1 MKKFILKNYYTTL
14 IFILN
19 IRVYILTNDYN
30 FVQEEA
36 SKMRINNKIEFLNS
50 RILGYFLKIQML

>member
-1 MKKFILKNYYTTL
+1 MKKFILKNYYTARIL
-14 IFILN
+14 ILN

-36 SKMRINNKIEFLNS
+36 SKMRISDKIEFLNS
-50 RILGYFLKIQML
+50 RIFMYFLKIQML

>member
-1 MKKFILKNYYTTL
+1 MKKFILKNYYTAR
-14 IFILN
+14 IVILN

-36 SKMRINNKIEFLNS
+36 SKMRISNKIEFLNS

>member
-1 MKKFILKNYYTTL
+1 MKKIILKNYYLTR

-19 IRVYILTNDYN
+19 IRVYFLTNDYN

-36 SKMRINNKIEFLNS
+36 SKMRINDKIEFLNS
-50 RILGYFLKIQML
+50 RILMYFLKIQML

>member
-1 MKKFILKNYYTTL
+1 MKKFILKNYYTAR
-14 IFILN
+14 IVILN

-36 SKMRINNKIEFLNS
+36 SKMRISDKIEFLNS
-50 RILGYFLKIQML
+50 RILYCFLKIQML

>member
-1 MKKFILKNYYTTL
+1 MKKFILKNYYTAR
-14 IFILN
+14 IMILN

-36 SKMRINNKIEFLNS
+36 SKERINHKIFMLNS
-50 RILGYFLKIQML
+50 RILDLFLKIQYL